1 MHKVRVIPVLLLGER
16 GLEKGVGFR
25 DRVYVGC
32 PRNAARVFNAH
43 RVDELVLLDIVA
55 TPAGRLTRVEYVRD
69 IARETTMPFA
79 AGGGIR
85 SVEDM
90 RALLEAGADRVVL
103 NTAAVE
109 SPRLIE
115 AGASRFG
122 SQCMLVSIDAV
133 RLPDGRYEVYTACG
147 TSPTGLDP
155 VETARVAEAAGAGE
169 LLVTAIHRDGTMSGY
184 DLDLIR
190 RVVDAV
196 NIPVIAGGG
205 AGSAEHIA
213 EVVLRGGAAA
223 AACGAFVVFYGK
235 RRTVLITYPT
245 VTALRA
251 VLPAD
256 RVRDRDLLPPPDI
269 ASARL

>member
-1 MHKVRVIPVLLLGER
+1 MHKTRVIPVLLLGAR

-43 RVDELVLLDIVA
+43 RVDELVLVDIVA
-55 TPAGRLTRVEYVRD
+55 TPNCRPTRVDYVQE

-79 AGGGIR
+79 AGGGVR
-85 SVEDM
+85 SLDDM
-90 RALLEAGADRVVL
+90 RRLLEAGADRVVL

-109 SPRLIE
+109 NPCLIE
-115 AGASRFG
+115 SGASRFG
-122 SQCMLVSIDAV
+122 SQCMLVSIDAL
-133 RLPDGRYEVYTACG
+133 RHPDGRYEVFTACG
-147 TSPTGLDP
+147 TRPAGIDP
-155 VETARVAEAAGAGE
+155 VEAARIAEAAGAGE

-184 DLDLIR
+184 DVDLVR

-205 AGSAEHIA
+205 AGSVEHIA

-235 RRTVLITYPT
+235 RRTVLITYPS
-245 VTALRA
+245 VRDLRA
-251 VLPAD
+251 VLPEE
-256 RVRDRDLLPPPDI
+256 RVRNRDLVPPPDMT
-269 ASARL
+269 AVRL

>member
-1 MHKVRVIPVLLLGER
+1 MLKVRVIPLLLLGER
-16 GLEKGVGFR
+16 GLEKGVGYR
-25 DRVYVGC
+25 NRIYVGC

-43 RVDELVLLDIVA
+43 RVDELILLDIVA
-55 TPAGRLTRVEYVRD
+55 TPAGRSTRVEYVRD
-69 IARETTMPFA
+69 IAQETTMPFA

-103 NTAAVE
+103 NTAALE
-109 SPRLIE
+109 QPRLIE

-122 SQCMLVSIDAV
+122 NQCMLVSIDAL
-133 RLPDGRYEVYTACG
+133 RLPDGRYQVYTACG
-147 TSPTGLDP
+147 TRPAGLDP
-155 VETARVAEAAGAGE
+155 MEAARTAEAAGAGE
-169 LLVTAIHRDGTMSGY
+169 LLVTAIHRDGTLSGY
-184 DLDLIR
+184 DIDLIR

-196 NIPVIAGGG
+196 DIPVIAGGG
-205 AGSAEHIA
+205 AGSVEHIA

-245 VTALRA
+245 VSDLRA

-256 RVRDRDLLPPPDI
+256 RVRDRDLLPTPDMV
-269 ASARL
+269 SARF